1 MKRFL
6 PKLAS
11 APQQRGV
18 SVIAALFLLLLMSL
32 LAALMANMLNV
43 TNVNMAAD
51 VGGSRAYQAAR
62 AGVEWGMFKLDP
74 DAQSSSLPSG
84 LPTCGGVVAPFPVI
98 PGHNLNVSCQPYPSD
113 TTVYQ
118 EGSRQIR
125 IFRIIS
131 TATANDVKLPG
142 IQREVMV
149 TIEKC
154 RDTAIASAPYDC

>member
-6 PKLAS
+6 PNLAS
-11 APQQRGV
+11 APRQRGV
-18 SVIAALFLLLLMSL
+18 SVITGVFLLLLMSV
-32 LAALMANMLNV
+32 LAAAMAYLLNV
-43 TNVNMAAD
+43 TQVNMAAD

-74 DAQSSSLPSG
+74 NGTAAG
-84 LPTCGGVVAPFPVI
+84 LPTCAAVVAPFPTI
-98 PGHNLNVSCQPYPSD
+98 PGHALNITCQPYPSD

-125 IFRIIS
+125 IFRIIA
-131 TATANDVKLPG
+131 TATATGVKAPG
-142 IQREVMV
+142 IERQVVV

-154 RDTAIASAPYDC
+154 RDAVVTAAPFDC